1 MESTRLDS
9 DQVNL
14 HMDYIEGWKHQI
26 VPVPEPTEDKG
37 MESLFKMF
45 PFSNYKEVR
54 EFVNKVAD
62 IAESLAHYP
71 SITFTGN
78 YCTLL
83 LWTENLKGL
92 TEKDF
97 GLAKEIDKLGVP
109 FTKF

>member
-1 MESTRLDS
+1 ME
-9 DQVNL
+9 Q
-14 HMDYIEGWKHQI
+14 MEGWVYQI
-26 VPVPEPTEDKG
+26 VPVPEPTENNG

-62 IAESLAHYP
+62 IAESFAHYP
-71 SITFTGN
+71 NITFTGS

-83 LWTENLKGL
+83 VWTENLRGL

-97 GLAKEIDKLGVP
+97 GLAKEIDKLEAS